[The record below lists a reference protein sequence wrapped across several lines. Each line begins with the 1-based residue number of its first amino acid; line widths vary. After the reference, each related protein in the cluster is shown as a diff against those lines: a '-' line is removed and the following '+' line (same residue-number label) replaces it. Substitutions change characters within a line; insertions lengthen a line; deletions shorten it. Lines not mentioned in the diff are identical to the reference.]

1 MVQRSGLQ
9 TRFTAVPPTERKKY
23 RGNQLNMFTRQ
34 MAIERRTCAK
44 GKEEYSKN
52 KIFVEFSV
60 HKLVNKYMKT
70 MIP

>member
-1 MVQRSGLQ
+1 
-9 TRFTAVPPTERKKY
+9 
-23 RGNQLNMFTRQ
+23 MFTRQ